1 MLHRIISFSCRNC
14 CPKGYSS
21 PQDVPDDGSNH
32 QIPVLLLLRIP
43 KGTRFIRRA
52 QSRPNFFVLRYFSS
66 MPVYCNRNT
75 LTFPSVEIISPP
87 AASASKPPKFSVSS
101 NSSSSWWSWPGGLW
115 LLPHWTQPKSSQLW
129 PICLC
134 GPTHPELGSVAPR
147 QQDLRL
153 HDDILPLQRCLRQN
167 IQITWNYSV
176 FPSAVETQL
185 ISTGAF
191 EITLNDMPV
200 KAARL
205 HSRHDPLCL
214 LRCGPR
220 LRLAEYRNQGSFSKS
235 LRIRW
240 TWRWLVIN

>member
-1 MLHRIISFSCRNC
+1 MLHFFCLQKLLPKRIFQPPRCPRWWVQPSNSCTVTPEDTKRY
-14 CPKGYSS
+14 KIYKESS
-21 PQDVPDDGSNH
+21 IQT
-32 QIPVLLLLRIP
+32 Q
-43 KGTRFIRRA
+43 
-52 QSRPNFFVLRYFSS
+52 FFFLRYFSS

-87 AASASKPPKFSVSS
+87 AASASKPPRFSVSS

-115 LLPHWTQPKSSQLW
+115 LLPHWTQPNSSQLW

-153 HDDILPLQRCLRQN
+153 HDDFLPLQRCLRQN
-167 IQITWNYSV
+167 NQITWNDSV

-205 HSRHDPLCL
+205 HSRHDPLSI

-220 LRLAEYRNQGSFSKS
+220 LRLAEYRNLGSCSKS